1 MVRVLSLGALG
12 VCLLVSGLSAF
23 PAAAEEKAGVIA
35 DPALEGLIRA
45 ALGGLPPE
53 EALTADWMAQLHELR
68 AFSVPIASLSGM
80 EHAVNLEILA
90 LVDCGITDISPLAGL
105 GSLVEVY
112 LSANAISDISAA
124 AGWTN
129 VELVEIASNAVSD
142 IAPLGG
148 LRKLRQLRLDEN
160 SISDLSPFSD
170 MAGGA
175 LRSLFLGENLIT
187 DVTPLGDLAGLETL
201 NLAVNGIVSLEPL
214 FGIGASLTYLDAI
227 RNQITSLSGLE
238 ALIGL
243 EELWLSWNQISDL
256 SPLAFLPALWNL
268 RLGDNLVSS
277 LEPLVDGTVFT
288 NPDYQILDVL
298 NNPLGWEVC
307 AQQIPALKARGVEV
321 SHGTCAP
328 RTVAVPTLAGMTEE
342 AARAALLGAELAVGT
357 VTAQCSD
364 TVAEGTVISQTPAAS
379 TQLAVG
385 GAVSLTVSSGPC
397 PVTVPD
403 VMGMTEEAA
412 RAAIAAAG
420 LTVGNVLDEC
430 DDAPLN
436 LVFRQSPQGGAQAP
450 RGSAVTI
457 TVSAGPCPVEVPD
470 VVALGPGE
478 ARAAI
483 VAAGL
488 VPVDGGEEC
497 GDEVLTGDVMRQSP
511 APGALVDPGTTVT
524 LVYST
529 GPCPVAVPNVN
540 GLTEAEAV
548 AAITGAGLTVG
559 QITRACDN
567 DVPAGQV
574 HRQYPAAGD
583 LVAPGW
589 PVGFH
594 VSEGLCGVLVPNV
607 TGMDVSAARAALT
620 AAGLTVGETL
630 ETCDAAVAAGVVFR
644 QSPGAGGIVEAGT
657 AVALTVSTGPCPV
670 SVPNLTGL
678 TEQEASG
685 VLLSLGLAVGTR
697 SEECADDLGLTPGTV
712 LSHAPAAGTVVAAG
726 TAVNLV
732 ILTGP
737 CSNGCSKAQSVMA
750 CGANRRRALL
760 GDAVVLGGVLLLL
773 GAGGLRGRG
782 RATTK

>member
-12 VCLLVSGLSAF
+12 VFLLVSGLSAF
-23 PAAAEEKAGVIA
+23 PAAADEKAGVIA

-53 EALTADWMAQLHELR
+53 EALTADWMAQLRELR
-68 AFSVPIASLSGM
+68 VFSVPIATLSGM

-112 LSANAISDISAA
+112 LSANTISDISAA

-129 VELVEIASNAVSD
+129 AELVEIASNDLSD
-142 IAPLGG
+142 ITPLGG
-148 LRKLRQLRLDEN
+148 LMKVRQLLLGDN
-160 SISDLSPFSD
+160 SISDLSPLSGL
-170 MAGGA
+170 AGGA
-175 LRSLFLGENLIT
+175 LRSLALGENLIS
-187 DVTPLGDLAGLETL
+187 DVTPLGALAGLESL
-201 NLAVNGIVSLEPL
+201 NLAVNSISSLAPL

-227 RNQITSLSGLE
+227 RNQINTLSGLE

-243 EELWLSWNQISDL
+243 EELWLNWNQISDL
-256 SPLAFLPALWNL
+256 SPLANLPALWNL
-268 RLGDNLVSS
+268 RLYSNLVSS
-277 LEPLVDGTVFT
+277 LQPLVDGTVFT
-288 NPDYQILDVL
+288 GPEYQHLDVAE
-298 NNPLGWEVC
+298 NPLAWEAC
-307 AQQIPALKARGVEV
+307 AQQIPTLESRGVYV
-321 SHGTCAP
+321 NHGVCAA
-328 RTVAVPTLAGMTEE
+328 RKVTVPAVTGMTET
-342 AARAALLGAELAVGT
+342 AARAAVQAAELAVGT
-357 VTAQCSD
+357 VTRVCSD
-364 TVAEGTVISQTPAAS
+364 TAAEDTVTGQTPAAD

-385 GAVSLTVSSGPC
+385 GAVSLTVSDGPC

-403 VMGMTEEAA
+403 VLGMSEDAA

-420 LTVGNVLDEC
+420 LTVGSVLDEC

-436 LVFRQSPQGGAQAP
+436 LVFRQSPQGGAQAA

-457 TVSAGPCPVEVPD
+457 TISAGPCPVEVPD
-470 VVALGPGE
+470 VITLGPGE

-483 VAAGL
+483 TAAGL

-497 GDEVLTGDVMRQSP
+497 GDEVLAGDVMRQSP

-529 GPCPVAVPNVN
+529 GPCPVAVPNIN

-548 AAITGAGLTVG
+548 AAITGAGLTAG

-567 DVPAGQV
+567 DVPAGEA

-607 TGMDVSAARAALT
+607 TGMEASAARAALT
-620 AAGLTVGETL
+620 AAGLTVGTVYDDCHS
-630 ETCDAAVAAGVVFR
+630 TVGAGAVIR

-657 AVALTVSTGPCPV
+657 AISLTVSTGPCPV
-670 SVPNLTGL
+670 AVPNVAGL

-685 VLLSLGLAVGTR
+685 VLLAAGLSIGTKG
-697 SEECADDLGLTPGTV
+697 EECADDFGLVPGTV
-712 LSHAPAAGTVVAAG
+712 LSQAPGPGAVVAPG
-726 TAVNLV
+726 TPVNIV

-737 CSNGCSKAQSVMA
+737 CPDGCSKAQSVMA
-750 CGANRRRALL
+750 CGGNRRRTVL
-760 GDAVVLGGVLLLL
+760 GDAAVLFGVLLFL
-773 GAGGLRGRG
+773 GAGGLTGRKRTG
-782 RATTK
+782 TK